1 MFRSNQRSL
10 AFIVLVVVLA
20 LIRNEFVSCRDV
32 PYHESSNHRKDMEV
46 VFNPSVNVVN
56 VNVINRKLW
65 TLKLTNM
72 AYSQPFGPI
81 FVLGHN
87 SSSTPLYTIGNS
99 SSKELEFLAERGSP
113 ELLVKKY
120 THSFGVKAT
129 VTVGS
134 PTEPLFP
141 GKSIAFQFETSDTY
155 PYISIATMA
164 VNTNDCF
171 AGFRKLQPHH
181 GLTVDSPGYD
191 AGTEINDE
199 LCIHVPGPA
208 CVAYNQTHTDD
219 DGEGFIH
226 VHRGVH
232 GIGDLDASIYDWR
245 NPMLQIQIARVY

>member
-1 MFRSNQRSL
+1 MFHPKCFWVYIFVV
-10 AFIVLVVVLA
+10 AFIVKFVISSSEDRYDA
-20 LIRNEFVSCRDV
+20 SNNHRNE
-32 PYHESSNHRKDMEV
+32 MEV
-46 VFNPSVNVVN
+46 VFNPSVNIVHINVVN
-56 VNVINRKLW
+56 PKRW
-65 TLKLTNM
+65 TLRLTNM

-81 FVLGHN
+81 FLLSHN
-87 SSSTPLYTIGNS
+87 NSATPLFTVGNT
-99 SSKELEFLAERGSP
+99 SSKELEFLAEQGSP
-113 ELLVKKY
+113 ELLVNKY
-120 THSFGVKAT
+120 TNDFGVKAT

-155 PYISIATMA
+155 PFISIATMA

-171 AGFRKLQPHH
+171 AGFRKLKLYD
-181 GLTVDSPGYD
+181 GLTVHSPGYD
-191 AGTEINDE
+191 AGTELNDE

-208 CVAYNQTHTDD
+208 CFAYNQTHTND

-245 NPMLQIQIARVY
+245 NPMLQLQIARIF

>member
-1 MFRSNQRSL
+1 MIQSKPWSL
-10 AFIVLVVVLA
+10 AIIVCLTLV
-20 LIRNEFVSCRDV
+20 RDGFVSGTIDLYDRG
-32 PYHESSNHRKDMEV
+32 SNHRQDMEV

-56 VNVINRKLW
+56 TNVVNLKRW

-81 FVLGHN
+81 FILGHN
-87 SSSTPLYTIGNS
+87 SSATPLFTIGNT
-99 SSKELEFLAERGSP
+99 SSKELEFLAEHGSP

-120 THSFGVKAT
+120 TNGFGVKAT

-171 AGFRKLQPHH
+171 AGFRKVQPHDN
-181 GLTVDSPGYD
+181 GFVVVSPGYD

-208 CVAYNQTHTDD
+208 CLAYNQTHTDD
-219 DGEGFIH
+219 DNGEGFIH
-226 VHRGVH
+226 VHRGIH

-245 NPMLQIQIARVY
+245 NPMLQLQIARVY